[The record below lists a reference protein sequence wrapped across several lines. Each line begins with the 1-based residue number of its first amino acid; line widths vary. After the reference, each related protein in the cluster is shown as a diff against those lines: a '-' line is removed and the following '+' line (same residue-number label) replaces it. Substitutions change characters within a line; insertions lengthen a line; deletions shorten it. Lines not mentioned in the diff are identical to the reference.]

1 MITPNVVPT
10 NRLCEHM
17 TVIERCETIGN
28 NPDTLLTTIIMA
40 DTQQPST
47 VKLPSQNHNLG
58 INQDLEQR
66 ANKQLLSHG
75 ANAYG
80 DRISTSIN
88 QVLPIQT
95 NFLLNT
101 MVAKP

>member
-1 MITPNVVPT
+1 MITPNDVPT
-10 NRLCEHM
+10 NRLYEHM

-28 NPDTLLTTIIMA
+28 NPDTLLYAITMV
-40 DTQQPST
+40 DTQKPST
-47 VKLPSQNHNLG
+47 VKLPSQTIIGDQPRFRAKSEQTVVEPRCQCLWRQNLDF
-58 INQDLEQR
+58 NQ
-66 ANKQLLSHG
+66 
-75 ANAYG
+75 
-80 DRISTSIN
+80 